1 MRTNIRKPGWLKVK
15 RTFGENYRKLKSI
28 LAESN
33 LHTVCEE
40 AGCPNIC
47 ECFEQKTATFL
58 ILGDV
63 CTRNCKFCD
72 IKKGVPEP
80 VDPDEPKRLAGI
92 VKRLDLEYV
101 VITSVTRDDLPS
113 GGAEVF
119 AQCIKKVKELNP
131 QSKIE
136 VLIPDFSG
144 SFKALKKVLKAKPE
158 VLNHNLETIK
168 RLYPSVRPKANYEL
182 SLDILKRTKKENLEI
197 ITKSGIML
205 GLGESWEEIIQAMKD
220 LKDSLCSLLTIGQYL
235 KPKSSTYEVRKYYH
249 PDEFLELKEIG
260 KKMGFSAVESNPLVR
275 SSYRAKLQFKDT
287 LKE

>member
-1 MRTNIRKPGWLKVK
+1 M
-15 RTFGENYRKLKSI
+15 
-28 LAESN
+28 AESN